1 MTSLRRNQF
10 LGLLGA
16 VPAIAVVLLVW
27 NLAPH
32 RLAGL
37 APARFDTADRLAY
50 AAQWLVG
57 PALTLL
63 AGVLGAA
70 RRGFYA
76 QAIEGTRTP
85 ENHGLEIT
93 LRYTQNTLEQLVLAA
108 IAWTALSVSLPP
120 AQMVLIPAAA
130 LLFVVGRITFRVGYA
145 IHPMGRAFGMALMAL
160 PTVLAY
166 VALAAQLFT

>member
-1 MTSLRRNQF
+1 VTSLRRNQF
-10 LGLLGA
+10 LGMLGA

-27 NLAPH
+27 DLAPH
-32 RLAGL
+32 RLSGL
-37 APARFDTADRLAY
+37 APTRFDTAERLAY
-50 AAQWLVG
+50 AAKWLVG

-76 QAIEGTRTP
+76 DAIEGSRTP
-85 ENHGLEIT
+85 ANHGLEIT

-120 AQMVLIPAAA
+120 GQMVLIPAAA
-130 LLFVVGRITFRVGYA
+130 LLFVVGRITFWVGYA
-145 IHPMGRAFGMALMAL
+145 IHPMGRAFGMALTAL
-160 PTVLAY
+160 PTVLAF
-166 VALAAQLFT
+166 VALAAQLFA